1 MSNRLS
7 VLLGFLVYF
16 TGPVNGQDA
25 AVRKGQGQVVILR
38 DTSVTRLLQN
48 YAAYA
53 ESRQSMPGYRIQIYF
68 GTDRTLANEIRTAF
82 IKDHGSTEA
91 YLLYHQPNFKVRVGD
106 YKTRLEAM
114 KAMQL
119 LSISY
124 PGAFL
129 VKDDVHLPKF

>member
-1 MSNRLS
+1 MPYRLS
-7 VLLGFLVYF
+7 VLLGVLVTF
-16 TGPVNGQDA
+16 TFPANGQDA
-25 AVRKGQGQVVILR
+25 AVKKGQVIILR

-48 YAAYA
+48 YTAYA

-68 GTDRTLANEIRTAF
+68 GTDRTQANEIRTAF
-82 IKDHGSTEA
+82 IKDHESTEA

-114 KAMQL
+114 KALQL

-129 VKDDVHLPKF
+129 VKDEVHLPKL